1 MPARRCAALLLALA
15 ATAATTGCTTW
26 NDRFYV
32 AGQDPL
38 LAFMRGE
45 HVTQQ
50 GDWPAAQLPYLRP
63 MRTEFIPD
71 RMGPPPDPLVS
82 DVTVRA
88 VGFDKGLDEGCGCA
102 QTPALLPGLAL
113 AAAGTR
119 LRRRR
124 KGRVA
129 PA

>member
-50 GDWPAAQLPYLRP
+50 GDWPAAQLPSLRP

-71 RMGPPPDPLVS
+71 RMGPPPDPLFPPYY
-82 DVTVRA
+82 TFPWP
-88 VGFDKGLDEGCGCA
+88 FDK
-102 QTPALLPGLAL
+102 PASPWPPL
-113 AAAGTR
+113 
-119 LRRRR
+119 
-124 KGRVA
+124 
-129 PA
+129 